1 MSKKTFRPR
10 RSARKE
16 PRYPVWESSRRD
28 FVRAL
33 GAAAAGGMLG
43 VLVGCESDPMGIP
56 TDISAPKDMMAE
68 MDLAPKDLGLEAA
81 VDTLAATDSPRDMP
95 APRDFEAEK

>member
-1 MSKKTFRPR
+1 M
-10 RSARKE
+10 
-16 PRYPVWESSRRD
+16 
-28 FVRAL
+28 
-33 GAAAAGGMLG
+33 
-43 VLVGCESDPMGIP
+43 LVGCDSTTSGVL
-56 TDISAPKDMMAE
+56 TDISAPQDMMAE